1 MSGVTTMEQVVH
13 RTRGPWRF
21 NMLVFGAFGA
31 VALTLAAV
39 GLFALVGYEVSQRTR
54 EIGVRMALGAA
65 PGDIVRLMVAQG
77 AGPAAAGIVV
87 GLFAS
92 VGLTRLLSGIL
103 FGVTA
108 TDPVTF
114 AEVVALL
121 VVVVVL
127 ASYLPAR
134 RAASVDP
141 QIVLRE
147 G

>member
-1 MSGVTTMEQVVH
+1 MFSVVH
-13 RTRGPWRF
+13 FAYGP
-21 NMLVFGAFGA
+21 V
-31 VALTLAAV
+31 
-39 GLFALVGYEVSQRTR
+39 VGYAVIQRTR
-54 EIGVRMALGAA
+54 EIDVRMALGAA

-87 GLFAS
+87 GLFAA

-103 FGVTA
+103 FGITP

-141 QIVLRE
+141 QVVLRE

>member
-1 MSGVTTMEQVVH
+1 MFSVVH
-13 RTRGPWRF
+13 FAYGP
-21 NMLVFGAFGA
+21 V
-31 VALTLAAV
+31 
-39 GLFALVGYEVSQRTR
+39 VGYAVIQRTR
-54 EIGVRMALGAA
+54 EIDVRMALGGCARRHRAA
-65 PGDIVRLMVAQG
+65 HGG
-77 AGPAAAGIVV
+77 AGRRPAAAGIVV
-87 GLFAS
+87 GLFAA

-103 FGVTA
+103 FGITP

-121 VVVVVL
+121 VVVVLL

-141 QIVLRE
+141 QVVLRE

>member
-1 MSGVTTMEQVVH
+1 
-13 RTRGPWRF
+13 
-21 NMLVFGAFGA
+21 MLVFGAFGA
-31 VALTLAAV
+31 VALVLAAV
-39 GLFALVGYEVSQRTR
+39 GLFALVGYEVNQRTR

-65 PGDIVRLMVAQG
+65 PGDIVRLMLAQG
-77 AGPAAAGIVV
+77 AGPAAVGVLA

-103 FGVTA
+103 FGITP

-114 AEVVALL
+114 AQVIALL

-141 QIVLRE
+141 QVVLRE